1 MNTQEQN
8 LIFSEF
14 GRSAVDAISKQID
27 LFGEEFVNVQRV
39 LATARKIQKVDSS
52 TGMECMYESLNY
64 EPFYYDNFQDLK
76 NCIKKGG
83 IDLNRKNI
91 ERMVN
96 VGVEI
101 PTEIK
106 EMLLTNSK

>member
-1 MNTQEQN
+1 MNTQEQK

-14 GRSAVDAISKQID
+14 GRDAVDAIAKQIY

-39 LATARKIQKVDSS
+39 LATARKIQHVDSS
-52 TGMECMYESLNY
+52 NGIECLYESLFY

-91 ERMVN
+91 ERMIC

>member
-1 MNTQEQN
+1 MTIQDQK

-14 GRSAVDAISKQID
+14 GRDAVDAIAKQID
-27 LFGEEFVNVQRV
+27 LFGEEFVNVPRV
-39 LATARKIQKVDSS
+39 LDTTRKIQQVDKSV
-52 TGMECMYESLNY
+52 GIECMYESLFY

-76 NCIKKGG
+76 NCVKKGG
-83 IDLNRKNI
+83 IDLNRKII
-91 ERMVN
+91 ERMIR

-106 EMLLTNSK
+106 EMLSAHSK

>member
-1 MNTQEQN
+1 MNTQDQK

-14 GRSAVDAISKQID
+14 GRDAVDAISRQIN
-27 LFGEEFVNVQRV
+27 LFGEEFVNVPRV
-39 LATARKIQKVDSS
+39 LDTTRKIQKIDRS

-83 IDLNRKNI
+83 IDLNRKII
-91 ERMVN
+91 ERMIR
-96 VGVEI
+96 VGVEV

-106 EMLLTNSK
+106 EMLLTNPK